1 MRNQIM
7 LHDEIESE
15 LKNLGTMDCGS
26 EDYKVAVDGLTKLLD
41 RAIEMEKLDISQEEA
56 EANRD
61 NEIEKTM
68 LQIEE
73 EKKTRRSN
81 LGASLLSVAAGVGT
95 AIIGTLITLKFEETG
110 SVSTIAG
117 KEWTRK
123 LFNKVK

>member
-15 LKNLGTMDCGS
+15 LKNLGAMDCGS

-95 AIIGTLITLKFEETG
+95 AIVGTLITLKFEETG

>member
-1 MRNQIM
+1 MRNQTM

-56 EANRD
+56 DANRF
-61 NEIEKTM
+61 NEFEMKT
-68 LQIEE
+68 LQLEE

-81 LGASLLSVAAGVGT
+81 
-95 AIIGTLITLKFEETG
+95 IGIN
-110 SVSTIAG
+110 V
-117 KEWTRK
+117 
-123 LFNKVK
+123 

>member
-15 LKNLGTMDCGS
+15 LKNLGAMDCGS

-41 RAIEMEKLDISQEEA
+41 RAIEMEKLDISKEEA

-61 NEIEKTM
+61 NEIEKLM

-73 EKKTRRSN
+73 DKKTRRSN
-81 LGASLLSVAAGVGT
+81 VGLNLLTLAAGVGT
-95 AIIGTLITLKFEETG
+95 AILGTFITLKFEETG

-117 KEWTRK
+117 KEWTKK